1 MIDLFSLPTIV
12 RGIISFMIMMLY
24 LYDIFLFLQTL
35 RISAG
40 VKNIIISSVTM
51 FGSFILF
58 QAVIPKKPYPQID
71 VRLIAVSMLIL
82 VLISAIEQIRVKK
95 IKKGRISNIS
105 VKEGLDLLP
114 AGICF
119 YNTDGLPMLTNHRM
133 NQICLKL
140 TGSSL
145 SDAKTFW
152 EELTGSAFPE
162 SICGGADPII
172 CLGDNTSYGFKRYT
186 SELNGEQVYE
196 LIASDIT
203 EEYSKT
209 KQLEEMNRRVSKIN
223 SRLKALNSTI
233 RYMIKE
239 KETLQLKTKLHDNL
253 GQALILGRQFAHSP
267 EKIDKDELIRLWK
280 NNLLLLKNEERESW
294 QAPYYV
300 NTKRAELLGVKIVT
314 DGELPLE
321 NELIPVIDTAIA
333 VHTTNVSR
341 HAGGEHA
348 FIKVEKTEDSYRIH
362 FTNDGAAPDEEIQ
375 EHGGLVNLHAQ
386 VTMLGGTMNI
396 TSAPAFDMELILPR
410 KTDNTV
416 RQVV

>member
-1 MIDLFSLPTIV
+1 MTDFFSLPIIL
-12 RGIISFMIMMLY
+12 RGILSLLIMMLY
-24 LYDIFLFLQTL
+24 LYDIFLFLQVL

-40 VKNIIISSVTM
+40 VKNTIISSATM

-58 QAVIPKKPYPQID
+58 QAVIPKKPLPQID
-71 VRLIAVSMLIL
+71 VRLILIPMMI
-82 VLISAIEQIRVKK
+82 LICTSVIEQIQVKR

-145 SDAKTFW
+145 SDAQTFW
-152 EELTGSAFPE
+152 NDLTGSSFPE
-162 SICGGADPII
+162 SIRGGEDPII
-172 CLGDNTSYGFKRYT
+172 CLNDNTSYGFKRYK
-186 SELNGEQVYE
+186 SELNGDEVYE

-209 KQLEEMNRRVSKIN
+209 KELEEMNRRISKIN

-239 KETLQLKTKLHDNL
+239 KETLQLKTRLHDNL

-267 EKIDKDELIRLWK
+267 DKIDRDELIRLWK
-280 NNLLLLKNEERESW
+280 NNLLLLKNEEREIW
-294 QAPYYV
+294 QVPYYV

-314 DGELPLE
+314 DGELPQD

-348 FIKVEKTEDSYRIH
+348 YIKVEKLPDSYRIH
-362 FTNDGAAPDEEIQ
+362 FTNDGIAPEEEIE

-386 VTMLGGTMNI
+386 VRMLGGTMNI
-396 TSAPAFDMELILPR
+396 ISTPAFDMELVLPR
-410 KTDNTV
+410 RAD
-416 RQVV
+416 

>member
-1 MIDLFSLPTIV
+1 MTDFFSLPLIL
-12 RGIISFMIMMLY
+12 RGILSLMIFMLY
-24 LYDIFLFLQTL
+24 VYDIFLFLQTL
-35 RISAG
+35 RISAR
-40 VKNIIISSVTM
+40 VKNIIISSATM

-58 QAVIPKKPYPQID
+58 QAVIPKKPLPQID
-71 VRLIAVSMLIL
+71 IALLMIPMMILIC
-82 VLISAIEQIRVKK
+82 ISVIEQIHVIK

-145 SDAKTFW
+145 SDTQTFW
-152 EELTGSAFPE
+152 NDLTGSAFPE
-162 SICGGADPII
+162 SIRGGEDPII
-172 CLGDNTSYGFKRYT
+172 CLNDNTSYGFKRYI
-186 SELNGEQVYE
+186 SELNGDEVYE

-209 KQLEEMNRRVSKIN
+209 KELEEMNRRVSKIN

-267 EKIDKDELIRLWK
+267 DKIDRDELIRLWK

-294 QAPYYV
+294 QVPYYV
-300 NTKRAELLGVKIVT
+300 NTRRAELLGVKIVT
-314 DGELPLE
+314 DGELPQD

-348 FIKVEKTEDSYRIH
+348 YIKVEKLTDSYRIH
-362 FTNDGAAPDEEIQ
+362 FTNDGIAPEEEIK

-386 VTMLGGTMNI
+386 VRMVGGTMNI
-396 TSAPAFDMELILPR
+396 TSYPAFDMELVLPR
-410 KTDNTV
+410 KTDDTDAHAV
-416 RQVV
+416 